1 MRPAE
6 EKDNPKLAALIGQSF
21 ERARQYWWV
30 FLTLGILLCVGG
42 FVAIT
47 YPFFSSVAAVL
58 VLGAILII
66 GGVFTIVGAFWAGE
80 WSSLVLQLL
89 VGILYVMVGMAIRD
103 APAESIAVLTLFTAA
118 FFIVAGIFRIV
129 VSLIERFPQWG
140 WVFLNGVVTLIAG
153 LIIYDT
159 YPVSAL
165 WLIGLLLGLD
175 LLFNGWSWVMLAL
188 FLKKLPEED
197 EENQPAE
204 AAT

>member
-1 MRPAE
+1 MSTT
-6 EKDNPKLAALIGQSF
+6 KVNDDLQVAALIGQSY
-21 ERARQYWWV
+21 ERARQFWWV
-30 FLTLGILLCVGG
+30 FLVLGILLCVGG
-42 FVAIT
+42 IVAIA

-66 GGVFTIVGAFWAGE
+66 GGVFTIVGAFWAGK

-140 WVFLNGVVTLIAG
+140 WVFLNGLITLIAG

-159 YPVSAL
+159 FPVSVL

-175 LLFNGWSWVMLAL
+175 LLFHGWSWVMLAL
-188 FLKKLPEED
+188 FLKKLPNEED
-197 EENQPAE
+197 ESVGS
-204 AAT
+204 AA